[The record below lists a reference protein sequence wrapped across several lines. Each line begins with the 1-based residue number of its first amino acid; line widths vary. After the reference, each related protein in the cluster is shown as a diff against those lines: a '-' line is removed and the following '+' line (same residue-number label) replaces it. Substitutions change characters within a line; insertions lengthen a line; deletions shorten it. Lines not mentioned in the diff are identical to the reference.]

1 VKAELEA
8 AVAATQAEAKSAL
21 EAALRRASN
30 AEKARAELAR
40 GGAPPAAAAKM
51 GSSAGLP
58 PRASRPS
65 GGGGGGGGDDDDDA
79 DGGPDAPR
87 RREAAEREQWQM
99 HMEEQMQE
107 RLRVAKSESEAT
119 LAEMADVRRLSARLT
134 AEREMMQ
141 VVFAE
146 ALASSE
152 SDETAGSLSVSRL
165 LEQLC
170 DERDERAHE
179 TRVHGAEMLQ
189 LHRESSRSRRTI
201 SREKGWAGA
210 DCSRLADGISRR
222 GRVACG
228 IRIVFIHPILF
239 AGAKFLHLGIMG
251 HTTSARAMSTR

>member
-1 VKAELEA
+1 
-8 AVAATQAEAKSAL
+8 VAA
-21 EAALRRASN
+21 AS
-30 AEKARAELAR
+30 
-40 GGAPPAAAAKM
+40 
-51 GSSAGLP
+51 
-58 PRASRPS
+58 
-65 GGGGGGGGDDDDDA
+65 GGGDDDDDA

-107 RLRVAKSESEAT
+107 RLRLAKSESEAT

-189 LHRESSRSRRTI
+189 LHRESSRSRRT
-201 SREKGWAGA
+201 SSG
-210 DCSRLADGISRR
+210 
-222 GRVACG
+222 
-228 IRIVFIHPILF
+228 
-239 AGAKFLHLGIMG
+239 LGK
-251 HTTSARAMSTR
+251 ARAQRVRVHRGWWLAWRNCCLARELPPFERALAMALAERAVAVKTGSITQHANNIPK

>member
-1 VKAELEA
+1 MRRRRAPSSAEEELHQQRLRRWGA
-8 AVAATQAEAKSAL
+8 APACRRARRAPRVAA
-21 EAALRRASN
+21 AS
-30 AEKARAELAR
+30 
-40 GGAPPAAAAKM
+40 
-51 GSSAGLP
+51 
-58 PRASRPS
+58 
-65 GGGGGGGGDDDDDA
+65 GGGDDDDDA

-107 RLRVAKSESEAT
+107 RLRLAKSESEAT

-179 TRVHGAEMLQ
+179 TRVHGAEIPPSLCRRRLLAPGRRYHAGVE
-189 LHRESSRSRRTI
+189 LH
-201 SREKGWAGA
+201 
-210 DCSRLADGISRR
+210 
-222 GRVACG
+222 V
-228 IRIVFIHPILF
+228 VFV
-239 AGAKFLHLGIMG
+239 
-251 HTTSARAMSTR
+251 